1 MSKRICKIL
10 WIIYNKGWKMVS
22 KSKSD
27 KDDLE
32 SSFNY
37 DVTQYSTPYNLSL
50 WCQKNLT
57 RCTHCCPPPLTHP
70 AALLDGFVKALS

>member
-1 MSKRICKIL
+1 
-10 WIIYNKGWKMVS
+10 MVS

-50 WCQKNLT
+50 WCQKKPDTVYALL
-57 RCTHCCPPPLTHP
+57 PPLTHP